1 MTINQENG
9 EEAMMTSER
18 NQKINKEEAVIKT
31 EIKIKGAVSRIETRM
46 KNIEKTLKNLEEM
59 KNQKGIERKL
69 INISKKMKKV
79 TKRREKQKFG
89 KWMKR

>member
-31 EIKIKGAVSRIETRM
+31 EIKIKEAVSRIEIRM

-59 KNQKGIERKL
+59 KNQEGIERKL
-69 INISKKMKKV
+69 INISTKMKKV

>member
-69 INISKKMKKV
+69 INISTKMKKV

>member
-31 EIKIKGAVSRIETRM
+31 EIKIKEAVSRIEIRM

-69 INISKKMKKV
+69 INISTKMKKV
-79 TKRREKQKFG
+79 TNRREKQKFG